1 MSISSFHQRP
11 QYQLHDDNTHC
22 GSSLQSLR
30 NIFSWRNFNLEPDH
44 FSSQSVPHRNRINH
58 PRLRTTL
65 LKPSYWLHHPENQ
78 YRRPHTLQIVHIV
91 RPLCLL
97 TSTSIRPLRGLMRD
111 GTSHAALHSH
121 FSIARP
127 PCASSSSLLLPSFS
141 LSLPLGP
148 YLSLHFLMSSVHI
161 FPLVISLNLN
171 PIRVEP
177 FKILT
182 G

>member
-1 MSISSFHQRP
+1 MFHLSPQTYLDLWLESSYHMSISSFHQRP

-91 RPLCLL
+91 RPLCLAF
-97 TSTSIRPLRGLMRD
+97 STSIRPLRGLMHD
-111 GTSHAALHSH
+111 GSSHAALRSH
-121 FSIARP
+121 FSFLMLGLHVP
-127 PCASSSSLLLPSFS
+127 THLPSYFPTS
-141 LSLPLGP
+141 LCHS
-148 YLSLHFLMSSVHI
+148 H
-161 FPLVISLNLN
+161 
-171 PIRVEP
+171 
-177 FKILT
+177 
-182 G
+182 

>member
-65 LKPSYWLHHPENQ
+65 LKPSYWLHHPETNIEG
-78 YRRPHTLQIVHIV
+78 RIPSRSSILFVHFV
-91 RPLCLL
+91 LRSLLPYVLCVASCTMVPAMLL
-97 TSTSIRPLRGLMRD
+97 F
-111 GTSHAALHSH
+111 ALI
-121 FSIARP
+121 FFPNARP
-127 PCASSSSLLLPSFS
+127 PCAYSSSLLLSYFS
-141 LSLPLGP
+141 LSFPLGS
-148 YLSLHFLMSSVHI
+148 YCLYI
-161 FPLVISLNLN
+161 FSCQVCIYS
-171 PIRVEP
+171 R
-177 FKILT
+177 
-182 G
+182 